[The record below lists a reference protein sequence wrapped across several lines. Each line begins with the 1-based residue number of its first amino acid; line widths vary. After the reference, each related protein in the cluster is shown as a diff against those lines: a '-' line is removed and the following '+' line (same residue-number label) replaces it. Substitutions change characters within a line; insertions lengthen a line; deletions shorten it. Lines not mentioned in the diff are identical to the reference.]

1 MPNREQ
7 SGWLQLCVCV
17 CACTL
22 TCMCVCVW
30 ERERK
35 NNNHVSF
42 YFTDMGWWTK
52 EYSAADAAEMAIPI
66 LSHEENFVQ
75 CILWCYDHNTILYVS
90 CWTTLCS
97 VVLQIHPWSQ
107 NCRKHLKILLIV
119 IALHWRLKKNNKARS
134 MSYCA
139 ISDFLK
145 NVYLQLPAFV
155 QKDFKIFF
163 ITQTSNLFLLL
174 LYFTSR
180 LIQFRTLL
188 PRS

>member
-1 MPNREQ
+1 M
-7 SGWLQLCVCV
+7 CVCV
-17 CACTL
+17 C
-22 TCMCVCVW
+22 
-30 ERERK
+30 EREGERK
-35 NNNHVSF
+35 THVSF

-134 MSYCA
+134 MSCCA
-139 ISDFLK
+139 ISVFPKKMFTFNCQLLCKRILK
-145 NVYLQLPAFV
+145 Y
-155 QKDFKIFF
+155 FF
-163 ITQTSNLFLLL
+163 ITQTSNLFFLL